1 MSDKINYYTNSDILN
16 KFPILEQSDKTM
28 ILFIGIQASGKTT
41 FYNNFFKNK
50 YEHINLDTLH
60 TRNKER
66 IAIEQCIALEKS
78 FVVDNTN
85 PKKIDRER
93 YIQTAKEHNYRILGC
108 YFKSSISECVNRNE
122 NRAGKAKVPTCAIA
136 ATSNK
141 LELPDYG
148 EGFDKIYYVRIEGTD
163 TIIEDWRTDT

>member
-1 MSDKINYYTNSDILN
+1 
-16 KFPILEQSDKTM
+16 M

-41 FYNNFFKNK
+41 FYNRYFKET

-66 IAIEQCIALEKS
+66 IAIEQCVAHGKS

-85 PKKIDRER
+85 PQKIDRES
-93 YIQTAKEHNYRILGC
+93 YIRTAKAHNYRIVGC
-108 YFKSSISECVNRNE
+108 YFKSGISECVSRNE
-122 NRAGKAKVPTCAIA
+122 NRTGKAKVPACAIA

-141 LELPDYG
+141 LELPDYE
-148 EGFDKIYYVRIEGTD
+148 EGFDKIYYVRVEGTD
-163 TIIEDWRTDT
+163 TIIENWRTDI